1 MGSSP
6 EATTLIIVQG
16 KLLEL
21 VEKVETLETLG
32 ERGFLLQTDSPIE
45 TLSLRWEDIDWEVN
59 RISIPEPKVKH
70 HEGRVIRSCPIFPEQ
85 RPTVTRASEPA
96 PVSSGCNTTM
106 GRKNSN
112 LRTEMTRL
120 LRRAGVSGWPRLFHS
135 MRASRQTELQ
145 REFPLHVVCS
155 WLGNSPRIA
164 QQSYLLVTEDD
175 FAKAAGVAKVM
186 VEV

>member
-1 MGSSP
+1 MSSF
-6 EATTLIIVQG
+6 
-16 KLLEL
+16 
-21 VEKVETLETLG
+21 
-32 ERGFLLQTDSPIE
+32 RG
-45 TLSLRWEDIDWEVN
+45 ID
-59 RISIPEPKVKH
+59 
-70 HEGRVIRSCPIFPEQ
+70 
-85 RPTVTRASEPA
+85 
-96 PVSSGCNTTM
+96 
-106 GRKNSN
+106 

-135 MRASRQTELQ
+135 VKLQEERASRQSELQ

-186 VEV
+186 VE

>member
-1 MGSSP
+1 M
-6 EATTLIIVQG
+6 
-16 KLLEL
+16 
-21 VEKVETLETLG
+21 
-32 ERGFLLQTDSPIE
+32 
-45 TLSLRWEDIDWEVN
+45 
-59 RISIPEPKVKH
+59 SIPEPKV
-70 HEGRVIRSCPIFPEQ
+70 ELRLILDEAFEIFGDKSEYVVAAPQ
-85 RPTVTRASEPA
+85 YRAA
-96 PVSSGCNTTM
+96 ANTAM
-106 GRKNSN
+106 SWKNLN

-120 LRRAGVSGWPRLFHS
+120 LRCAGVSGWPRLFHS

-186 VEV
+186 VEG